1 MAETVAKSGGRVPDG
16 HNVLLPFYAARVVN
30 VTEEFHFVGLAPWR
44 PAEGSRR

>member
-1 MAETVAKSGGRVPDG
+1 VTVANSAVRGPDG

-30 VTEEFHFVGLAPWR
+30 VTENFPFVVAPWR